1 MESSTTATS
10 TKSAAYAR
18 RVKTLNA
25 SALRHAKQRI
35 RARTYLGMGYSAER
49 TAELIGLTV
58 TECRLLKAS
67 LQQR

>member
-1 MESSTTATS
+1 
-10 TKSAAYAR
+10 
-18 RVKTLNA
+18 VKTLNA